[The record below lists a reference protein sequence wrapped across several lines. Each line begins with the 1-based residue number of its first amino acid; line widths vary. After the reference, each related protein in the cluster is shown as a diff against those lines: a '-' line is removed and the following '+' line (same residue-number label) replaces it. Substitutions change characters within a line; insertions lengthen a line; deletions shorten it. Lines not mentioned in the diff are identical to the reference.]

1 MRISNDTIDR
11 IYCNRTVRPSDYRMS
26 ENHSHNYFE
35 IYYVEKGNARFFV
48 DDRLFDL
55 HTGDY
60 MIVPPNLVHYNRYIT
75 QTTRV
80 NIYFRDEDLRRGDD
94 YVLENLKSHFLEKAA
109 MFHTPSSH
117 KDLLDNVIDRM
128 LHEDKVSDE
137 NTEVMMQLLFQ
148 EFFILSNRHCIT
160 NTGYSNEVAEEGDIS
175 IQEAARYISEHYN
188 LPITLNMLAEK
199 SGLSPA
205 YFSKRFHLIT
215 GMGMKEYLTYVRL
228 KHAEAEL
235 VSTSHSIRE
244 IAENSGFSDSNYF
257 KDVFKKE
264 FGVSPR
270 TYRNSRKT
278 DYVEGRNRVL
288 KKIPNDF

>member
-1 MRISNDTIDR
+1 
-11 IYCNRTVRPSDYRMS
+11 MS

-80 NIYFRDEDLRRGDD
+80 NIYFRDEDLRRGDA
-94 YVLENLKSHFLEKAA
+94 YVLADLKSHFLEKAA